1 MLQQTQVARVVGRWE
16 RWLARWPDAASLARA
31 PLADVLGEWGGLGDN
46 RRALR
51 LRDACVLV
59 ARDGWRRDAAALR
72 ALPGVG
78 PYTAAAVAS
87 FAFGEAVA
95 CVDTN
100 VARVAARLGAA
111 TPQQLVDRLPAEVA
125 PTWNQAVMELGAMV
139 CRAREARC
147 AACPVARWCASR
159 GRVGRGARARAA
171 PGRGTP
177 RWEQTNRWVRGR
189 IVAALARGDALP
201 ADIPDERLE
210 PALEG
215 LVGDGLVRRE
225 GTRFVLG

>member
-31 PLADVLGEWGGLGDN
+31 PLADVLGEWVGLGYN

-59 ARDGWRRDAAALR
+59 ARDGWPRDAAALR

-100 VARVAARLGAA
+100 VDRVGARLGAA

-159 GRVGRGARARAA
+159 GAAGGGARGGCGGGRGRGCPGVGADHPLGARSHRGRAR
-171 PGRGTP
+171 PGR
-177 RWEQTNRWVRGR
+177 R
-189 IVAALARGDALP
+189 AAR
-201 ADIPDERLE
+201 
-210 PALEG
+210 
-215 LVGDGLVRRE
+215 
-225 GTRFVLG
+225 